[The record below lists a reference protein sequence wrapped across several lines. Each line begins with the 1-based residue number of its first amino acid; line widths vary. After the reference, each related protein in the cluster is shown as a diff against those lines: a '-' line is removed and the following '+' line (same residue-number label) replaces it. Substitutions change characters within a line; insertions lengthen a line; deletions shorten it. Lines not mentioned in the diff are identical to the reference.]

1 MGGIRSVHTAD
12 RNLNGSGID
21 MNSRTKGK
29 TGELEL
35 ARILREHGYQSRRGQ
50 QYCGTSGDADVIG
63 IPGVHIEVK
72 RVEKLNIE
80 KAMEQSRSDARQGE
94 IPIVAHRK
102 NRKPWLVTMDL
113 EDFLELYE
121 QATL

>member
-1 MGGIRSVHTAD
+1 
-12 RNLNGSGID
+12 
-21 MNSRTKGK
+21 MNSRNKGK
-29 TGELEL
+29 AGELEL

-50 QYCGTSGDADVIG
+50 QYCGTSGDADVVG

-80 KAMEQSRSDARQGE
+80 KAMEQSRLDARQGE

-113 EDFLELYE
+113 EDFLELYQ
-121 QATL
+121 QASL